1 MNDRTCDRR
10 RAEAFSPLQEFKK
23 KTDPTRSA
31 EASPPICPPWREE
44 REERARHCEEMAED
58 GTRTR
63 EYVRFALAHKFVL
76 VNCSLVL
83 TLRER
88 HKRTKREEVAGHNTG
103 RYKNYE

>member
-1 MNDRTCDRR
+1 
-10 RAEAFSPLQEFKK
+10 
-23 KTDPTRSA
+23 
-31 EASPPICPPWREE
+31 
-44 REERARHCEEMAED
+44 MAED